1 MTTST
6 ASGHRPEVEA
16 RAAQLHAIARGY
28 VTEGLAK
35 GNFDAIPYHA
45 EVELRAPLCPG
56 GSMVPLMGR
65 EALRHTW
72 WAPLPALVEH
82 VEVLDTFV
90 NSNLTAAAVEF
101 LLTISAPAC
110 TLRVI
115 DRFTI
120 DAAGEIVA
128 QENYFDPR
136 PLTNALGQ
144 PG

>member
-1 MTTST
+1 MTMSTTS
-6 ASGHRPEVEA
+6 GRQPGLEA

-35 GNFDAIPYHA
+35 SNFDAIPYHA

-56 GSMVPLMGR
+56 GSMVPLVGR
-65 EALRHTW
+65 DALRHTW

-82 VEVLDTFV
+82 VDVLETFV
-90 NSNLTAAAVEF
+90 NRDLTAAAVEF
-101 LLTISAPAC
+101 LLTISTPAC

-136 PLTNALGQ
+136 PLTDALGQ

>member
-1 MTTST
+1 MTTLT
-6 ASGHRPEVEA
+6 ASGHRPGLQP

-28 VTEGLAK
+28 VTEGLGK
-35 GNFDAIPYHA
+35 RNFDAIPYHP

-56 GSMVPLMGR
+56 GSSVPLVGR
-65 EALRHTW
+65 DALRLTW

-90 NSNLTAAAVEF
+90 NGDLTAAAVEF

-120 DAAGEIVA
+120 DGAGEIVA

-136 PLTNALGQ
+136 PLTDALGRHR
-144 PG
+144 